1 MRFTADDIAP
11 MARGAAVL
19 GGGGAG
25 DPFIAEVM
33 LGEVL
38 RDRGPI
44 EVIGPDELDDDADVA
59 PLALMGSPHAL
70 SEKLLGTA
78 ELPILFSGN
87 ALRSRPPAAVM
98 PYEMA
103 GMNALYPL
111 AAAALLEVPCVD
123 GDFAGRGVPSL
134 DLVTLELDDAQP
146 DAYILCDPNRRT
158 VTIQKSGALS
168 AERLVRPVVETMGW
182 LAVLSTSSLSAEF
195 CRAHVL
201 RGSVS
206 RCLELGRV
214 FGRLSALGEA
224 EAAAVL
230 AGCGGAVIGSGVITD
245 RLSFSDA
252 LGPRSSLAIESD
264 DVTEAPLRVEL
275 RNEFHLAV
283 RAGEIL
289 AAAPDILLVADRDTW
304 HPLSTED
311 ATPGRD
317 VHVIALPADDRWRS
331 ERGLRLAGPRAL
343 GYGVDYVDFSTAA
356 QAGAAR

>member
-1 MRFTADDIAP
+1 

-38 RDRGPI
+38 RDKGPI
-44 EVIGPDELDDDADVA
+44 DVIGPDELDDDADVA

-134 DLVTLELDDAQP
+134 DLVTLELDDGQP

-158 VTIQKSGALS
+158 VTIQKIDVGGTNTDAVVLDGSRVVAATKAPTSEDVTSGIL
-168 AERLVRPVVETMGW
+168 T
-182 LAVLSTSSLSAEF
+182 
-195 CRAHVL
+195 
-201 RGSVS
+201 
-206 RCLELGRV
+206 
-214 FGRLSALGEA
+214 ALGEVRK
-224 EAAAVL
+224 AV
-230 AGCGGAVIGSGVITD
+230 AVDDIASVFIGTTALHQRD
-245 RLSFSDA
+245 RTGS
-252 LGPRSSLAIESD
+252 
-264 DVTEAPLRVEL
+264 
-275 RNEFHLAV
+275 
-283 RAGEIL
+283 
-289 AAAPDILLVADRDTW
+289 
-304 HPLSTED
+304 
-311 ATPGRD
+311 
-317 VHVIALPADDRWRS
+317 
-331 ERGLRLAGPRAL
+331 
-343 GYGVDYVDFSTAA
+343 
-356 QAGAAR
+356 